1 MPTNDIIP
9 SELRYRRLFEA
20 ARDGI
25 LIVDPDTRKIVDVN
39 PYLAGLIN
47 RPRDYIIGKEMFEIG
62 LHRDASESQAM
73 FEILRT
79 SGYIRYDD
87 LPLKRCDGLK
97 IEVECVCNLYPEGD
111 HRIIQCNIRDISMR
125 KLSDARLR
133 ESEERF
139 RLVARAVSD
148 AVWDLDFRSGSL
160 WRGEGYHRT
169 FGYDTKDGSESVD
182 SWFGH
187 LHPDDA
193 LRVTTSFRKA
203 VDSTSETWHEDYRFK
218 RHDGTYA
225 SVQDCG
231 FILREESGRAVRMVG
246 GMRDLTT
253 QKSIEAEYL
262 RAQRLASIGTMAGGI
277 AHDLNNVLAPIM
289 LSIDLL
295 RHDANPKARHDHILD
310 VIESSANR
318 GAELVR
324 QVLAFTRGMD
334 GERVNMRLAPLL
346 DELGGIIRHTF
357 PRNILI
363 EISMGKALWLVPGH
377 PTQVHQVLLNLAV
390 NARDAMPAGGTLSIS
405 VENILI
411 AENSVLLRP
420 QAEAGP
426 YVVIEFTDT
435 GQGMSPEVIE
445 RVFEMFFTTK
455 IDGKGTGIGLATVD
469 AIVKRH
475 GGFHTVESK
484 VGQGSTFKIY
494 LPAVHEDATASVLNA
509 GLRSLP
515 SGHGELVL
523 IVDDESSIR
532 DISQQVLEAY
542 GYRVL
547 TAGNGSKAIEL
558 FARHSREVV
567 VMITD
572 LMMPILDG
580 ADTIAAVR
588 KLSPDLLV
596 IASSG
601 VNTGEL
607 FARAKAAGAQHFL
620 EKPYTAET
628 LLELL
633 HNVLLERAGPTGPPS
648 NL

>member
-1 MPTNDIIP
+1 MSSTATLL

-25 LIVDPDTRKIVDVN
+25 LIIDPETRKIVDVN
-39 PYLAGLIN
+39 PYLSGLLA
-47 RPRDYIIGKEMFEIG
+47 RPRDYFLGKEMFEIG
-62 LHRDASESQAM
+62 LHRDEVDSRAM
-73 FEILRT
+73 FLDLRS
-79 SGYIRYDD
+79 SGYVRYDD
-87 LPLKRCDGLK
+87 LPLRRSDGVQVA
-97 IEVECVCNLYPEGD
+97 VECVCNLYLEGKS
-111 HRIIQCNIRDISMR
+111 HIIQCNIRDISMR
-125 KLSDARLR
+125 KLAEARLR

-148 AVWDLDFRSGSL
+148 AVWDLDLRSGFL
-160 WRGEGYHRT
+160 WRGEGYYRT
-169 FGYDTKDGSESVD
+169 FGYDTTSDSESLDSWFEHIHPEDASRVTASFKKSVD
-182 SWFGH
+182 S
-187 LHPDDA
+187 A
-193 LRVTTSFRKA
+193 A
-203 VDSTSETWHEDYRFK
+203 ETWRDDYRFK
-218 RHDGTYA
+218 RRDGTYA

-231 FILREESGRAVRMVG
+231 YILREESGRAVRMVG

-295 RHDANPKARHDHILD
+295 RHDAGPEVRHDHILD

-324 QVLAFTRGMD
+324 QVLAFTRGLD
-334 GERVNMRLAPLL
+334 GERVTMRLAPIF

-363 EISMGKALWLVPGH
+363 EINVAKALWLVPGH

-390 NARDAMPAGGTLSIS
+390 NARDAMPAGGKLTIRVDNLL
-405 VENILI
+405 V
-411 AENSVLLRP
+411 AENSALLKA
-420 QAEAGP
+420 QSEAGP

-455 IDGKGTGIGLATVD
+455 ADGKGTGIGLATVD

-475 GGFHTVESK
+475 RGFHTVESK
-484 VGQGSTFKIY
+484 INQGSTFKIY
-494 LPAVHEDATASVLNA
+494 LPAVHQAASAPVLNA

-542 GYRVL
+542 GYRVI

-558 FARHSREVV
+558 FARFNREVLV
-567 VMITD
+567 VITD

-588 KLSPDLLV
+588 KLKPDVIV

-607 FARAKAAGAQHFL
+607 FARAQAAGARHFL
-620 EKPYTAET
+620 HKPYTAET

-633 HNVLLERAGPTGPPS
+633 HEVLHERENPSGPS
-648 NL
+648 ANL